1 MKKGSLSIFASVV
14 AVRMCYLCVR
24 FLSFVR
30 RLYRLLLTF
39 YQFSRSAVSTVVLV
53 FCFHLSS
60 FALSWFAVLTFLV
73 LSWFAVFAFVVF
85 PWCAFLA
92 FVG

>member
-1 MKKGSLSIFASVV
+1 MKKRLTF
-14 AVRMCYLCVR
+14 YFCVCCCR
-24 FLSFVR
+24 SYVLFVGPFSFVR

-60 FALSWFAVLTFLV
+60 FVLSWFAVLTFLV